1 MSGTWGGEHVR
12 LQISEDAA
20 EIEFDCARGAI
31 RGAIPLDEQ
40 GRFEVPGSYVRE
52 RPGPIRVGDEPK
64 QRPASYAGSIRD
76 QTMTLRVTLTDS
88 KESIGTFSLQH
99 GSGGTVRK
107 CR

>member
-1 MSGTWGGEHVR
+1 